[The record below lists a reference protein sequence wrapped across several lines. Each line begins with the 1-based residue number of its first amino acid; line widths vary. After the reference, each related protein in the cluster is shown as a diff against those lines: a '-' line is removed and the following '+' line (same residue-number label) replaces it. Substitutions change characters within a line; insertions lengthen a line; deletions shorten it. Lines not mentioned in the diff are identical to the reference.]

1 MKYPVIAVALFLA
14 SAHYAEP
21 QKQAKTWAQGRTPDG
36 QPDIQGVWTSYTITP
51 LERPARWAGKATLT
65 PEEVKAYEDEVA
77 NRKQA
82 ADQAPRRTGDVGGD
96 TWMDPGTKMLY
107 GGQTS
112 MVIDPPD
119 GKVPV
124 KPEAE
129 AHRQFM
135 LAHSA
140 DSWEYMSVWDRCLTR
155 GVPGGMFPANNDNG
169 FQIYQTPGYVVV
181 FYEMIHEAHI
191 IPLDLAPDGKSP
203 HRLPDSVR
211 QLNGD
216 SHGRWDG
223 NTLIVETT
231 NYDGIT
237 QIATSA
243 VQGRLRA
250 MPMSPKTHVTEKFTR
265 INESVLN
272 YEVTID
278 DPETYSRPWTARIPL
293 NGDPGYRL
301 FEVACHEGNQ
311 ATEMTLKGARLQ
323 EQGKEK
329 K

>member
-1 MKYPVIAVALFLA
+1 MRLPFIAVTVALVLTSFA
-14 SAHYAEP
+14 
-21 QKQAKTWAQGRTPDG
+21 QAQNNWTQPRTPDG
-36 QPDIQGVWTSYTITP
+36 QPDIQGIWTSYTITP
-51 LERPARWAGKATLT
+51 FERPARWADKTTLT
-65 PEEVKAYEDEVA
+65 PEEVKAYEQETAKRTVGGP
-77 NRKQA
+77 NRGA
-82 ADQAPRRTGDVGGD
+82 GVGGD
-96 TWMDPGTKMLY
+96 TWMDPGDKMLY

-112 MVIDPPD
+112 MVVDPPD
-119 GKVPV
+119 GRVPV
-124 KPEAE
+124 AFEAE
-129 AHRQFM
+129 KHRQYM

-155 GVPGGMFPANNDNG
+155 GVPGGMFPGNNDNG
-169 FQIYQTPGYVVV
+169 YQIYQSPGYVVV

-191 IPLDLAPDGKSP
+191 IPLDLGRPRS
-203 HRLPDSVR
+203 RLPDNVR

-250 MPMSPKTHVTEKFTR
+250 MPMSKSTRVVEKFTR
-265 INESVLN
+265 INEKVLN

-278 DPETYSRPWTARIPL
+278 DPETYTRPWTARIPL
-293 NGDPGYRL
+293 NGDSNYRIL
-301 FEVACHEGNQ
+301 EFACHEGNT

-323 EQGKEK
+323 EKAADGGK
-329 K
+329 

>member
-1 MKYPVIAVALFLA
+1 MA
-14 SAHYAEP
+14 S
-21 QKQAKTWAQGRTPDG
+21 RTS
-36 QPDIQGVWTSYTITP
+36 QGVWTSYTITP
-51 LERPARWAGKATLT
+51 LERPARWADKATLT
-65 PEEVKAYEDEVA
+65 PEEVKAYEDERA
-77 NRKQA
+77 KA
-82 ADQAPRRTGDVGGD
+82 AAQYPRRGNDVGGD
-96 TWMDPGTKMLY
+96 TWLDQGDKMLA

-112 MVIDPPD
+112 MVVDPPD

-124 KPEAE
+124 KPEGEKRHAGI
-129 AHRQFM
+129 M

-155 GVPGGMFPANNDNG
+155 GMPGGMFPGNNDNAY
-169 FQIYQTPGYVVV
+169 QIYQVPGYVVV
-181 FYEMIHEAHI
+181 LYEMIHEAHI

-250 MPMSPKTHVTEKFTR
+250 MPMSPKTHVTEKVHAHKR
-265 INESVLN
+265 IGAELRSHDRRSRYVLAPM
-272 YEVTID
+272 D
-278 DPETYSRPWTARIPL
+278 RPHSAERRARISRSSKSPATRAIW
-293 NGDPGYRL
+293 RL
-301 FEVACHEGNQ
+301 
-311 ATEMTLKGARLQ
+311 K
-323 EQGKEK
+323 
-329 K
+329 

>member
-1 MKYPVIAVALFLA
+1 MTIRLPFLA
-14 SAHYAEP
+14 AAAVLVLAGSAPAQEQY
-21 QKQAKTWAQGRTPDG
+21 KQPRTEDG
-36 QPDIQGVWTSYTITP
+36 QPDIQGIWTSYTITP
-51 LERPARWAGKATLT
+51 FERPARWADKATLT
-65 PEEVKAYEDEVA
+65 PEEVKAYEEETA
-77 NRKQA
+77 KRA
-82 ADQAPRRTGDVGGD
+82 AGYPPKGGGVGGD
-96 TWMDPGTKMLY
+96 TWLDPGNKMLY
-107 GGQTS
+107 GGQTA
-112 MVIDPPD
+112 MVVDPPD
-119 GKVPV
+119 GRVPV

-129 AHRQFM
+129 QHRQFM

-155 GVPGGMFPANNDNG
+155 GVPGGMFPGNNDNAY
-169 FQIYQTPGYVVV
+169 QIYQTPGFVVV

-191 IPLDLAPDGKSP
+191 IPLDLGKSA
-203 HRLPDSVR
+203 HLPDSVR

-250 MPMSPKTHVTEKFTR
+250 MPMSKSTHVTEKFTR
-265 INESVLN
+265 INETVLN

-293 NGDPGYRL
+293 NGEPNYRI
-301 FEVACHEGNQ
+301 FEVACHEGNT
-311 ATEMTLKGARLQ
+311 ATEMTLKGARAQ
-323 EQGKEK
+323 EKAASGSR
-329 K
+329 

>member
-1 MKYPVIAVALFLA
+1 MKHALPAVALLLISA
-14 SAHYAEP
+14 SP
-21 QKQAKTWAQGRTPDG
+21 VLSQQAWKQGRTPDG
-36 QPDIQGVWTSYTITP
+36 QPDIEGIWTSYTITP
-51 LERPARWAGKATLT
+51 LERPARWAGKTTLSAV
-65 PEEVKAYEDEVA
+65 EVKAYEEERA
-77 NRKQA
+77 KA
-82 ADQAPRRTGDVGGD
+82 AAQPPRRANDVGGD
-96 TWMDPGTKMLY
+96 TWSDPGTKMLY

-135 LAHSA
+135 LQHSA

-155 GVPGGMFPANNDNG
+155 GVPGGMFPGNNDNG
-169 FQIYQTPGYVVV
+169 YQIYQAPGYVVV
-181 FYEMIHEAHI
+181 FYENIHEAHI

-203 HRLPDSVR
+203 HRLPDNVR

-216 SHGRWDG
+216 SHGRWNG
-223 NTLIVETT
+223 NTLVVETT

-243 VQGRLRA
+243 IQGRLRA
-250 MPMSPKTHVTEKFTR
+250 MPMSPKTHVIEKFTR
-265 INESVLN
+265 VNEKVLN

-293 NGDPGYRL
+293 NGEPGY
-301 FEVACHEGNQ
+301 
-311 ATEMTLKGARLQ
+311 
-323 EQGKEK
+323 
-329 K
+329 

>member
-1 MKYPVIAVALFLA
+1 MKHALPAVALLLISA
-14 SAHYAEP
+14 SP
-21 QKQAKTWAQGRTPDG
+21 VLSQQAWKQGRTPDG
-36 QPDIQGVWTSYTITP
+36 QPDIEGIWTSYTITP
-51 LERPARWAGKATLT
+51 FERPARWAGKTTLSAV
-65 PEEVKAYEDEVA
+65 EVKAYEEERA
-77 NRKQA
+77 KA
-82 ADQAPRRTGDVGGD
+82 AAQPPRRANDVGGD
-96 TWMDPGTKMLY
+96 TWSDPGTKMLY

-135 LAHSA
+135 LQHSA

-155 GVPGGMFPANNDNG
+155 GVPGGMFPGNNDNG
-169 FQIYQTPGYVVV
+169 YQIYQTPGYVVV
-181 FYEMIHEAHI
+181 FYENIHEAHI

-203 HRLPDSVR
+203 HRLPDNVR

-243 VQGRLRA
+243 IQGRLRA
-250 MPMSPKTHVTEKFTR
+250 MPMSPKTHVIEKFTR
-265 INESVLN
+265 INEKVLN

-293 NGDPGYRL
+293 NGEPGYRL
-301 FEVACHEGNQ
+301 FEVACHEGNT
-311 ATEMTLKGARLQ
+311 ATEMTLKGARIQ
-323 EQGKEK
+323 EQGK
-329 K
+329 

>member
-1 MKYPVIAVALFLA
+1 MRHYFLVASLALA
-14 SAHYAEP
+14 STALAP
-21 QKQAKTWAQGRTPDG
+21 AQQKWVQVRTPDG
-36 QPDIQGVWTSYTITP
+36 QPDIQGIWTSYTITP
-51 LERPARWAGKATLT
+51 LERPARWANKATLT
-65 PEEVKAYEDEVA
+65 PEEVKAYEEERA
-77 NRKQA
+77 HQA
-82 ADQAPRRTGDVGGD
+82 ASYPPKSNNNVGGD
-96 TWMDPGTKMLY
+96 TWLDPGSKMLY

-119 GKVPV
+119 GRIPV
-124 KPEAE
+124 RPEAE

-169 FQIYQTPGYVVV
+169 YQIYQTPGYVVV

-203 HRLPDSVR
+203 YRLPDNVR

-223 NTLIVETT
+223 NTLVVETT

-265 INESVLN
+265 VNEKVLN

-278 DPETYSRPWTARIPL
+278 DPDTYSRPWTARIPL
-293 NGDPGYRL
+293 NGEPGYRL
-301 FEVACHEGNQ
+301 FEVACHEGNT
-311 ATEMTLKGARLQ
+311 ATEMTLKGARMQ
-323 EQGKEK
+323 EK